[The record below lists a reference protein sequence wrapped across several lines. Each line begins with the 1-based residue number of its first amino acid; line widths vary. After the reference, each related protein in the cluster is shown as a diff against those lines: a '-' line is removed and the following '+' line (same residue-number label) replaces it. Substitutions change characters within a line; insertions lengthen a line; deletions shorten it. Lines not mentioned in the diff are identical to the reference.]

1 VQESEAG
8 VEAGEE
14 EDEEDEEMLV
24 TGEQAGI
31 PVVEYI
37 PVPLKEVG
45 RRCQGDIMCT

>member
-1 VQESEAG
+1 

-14 EDEEDEEMLV
+14 EEEEEDEEMLV

-45 RRCQGDIMCT
+45 AVRGT